1 MIEIYT
7 VFKAQKSILQRK
19 GFLDMEVP
27 ENVKSGIFKVFGQA
41 LTPDA
46 AVSRLLSDVR
56 QNGDAALRSWTKRI
70 DGLDLQ
76 NLVINRSQIE
86 SAVSRIPT
94 NLVESLQLAASRIR
108 EFHSK
113 QPIPN
118 WTTTDMG
125 GILGQRFTP
134 IERVGVYVPGG
145 TAPLPSSL
153 LMSVIPAQAAGVKH
167 ISIATPAGKPDGEV
181 PDVILA
187 AAAIAGI
194 DTLYLAGGALAVA
207 AFAFGTES
215 IPKVDKIVG
224 PGNLFTTL
232 AKRQVYGQVG
242 IDGLYGPTET
252 LVVADDS
259 ANPEWIAADMLAQA
273 EHDVLA
279 SAILLTPSQ
288 KLAEAVQVEIGRQ
301 MEDLSRAD
309 IIAISL
315 AHSGGIV
322 ITADLDEACHL
333 ANEYAAEHTCLAVK
347 DVDQYIGK
355 IQNAGGLFAGEYSFE
370 VLGDYVSG
378 PSHVMPTGGS
388 ARFTSPLNVLDF
400 LKINSIIQLDP
411 LTAAYLSPH
420 AQRIAQAEQLTGH
433 ANAASMR
440 ILKSEPNP
448 IN

>member
-1 MIEIYT
+1 MIKIYT
-7 VFKAQKSILQRK
+7 VKEAESSILKRN
-19 GFLDMEVP
+19 GFLDLVVP
-27 ENVKSGIFKVFGQA
+27 DGVKAGIRNIFGED
-41 LTPDA
+41 LSPDT
-46 AVSRLLSDVR
+46 AVTRLLADVR
-56 QNGDAALRSWTKRI
+56 ERGDEAIRHWTKRI
-70 DGLDLQ
+70 DGVEIQDL
-76 NLVINRSQIE
+76 VVSRTEIE
-86 SAVSRIPT
+86 SAVSRIPADLVDSL
-94 NLVESLQLAASRIR
+94 NLSAARIR
-108 EFHSK
+108 DFHSH

-153 LMSVIPAQAAGVKH
+153 LMSAIPAQAAGVTN
-167 ISIATPAGKPDGEV
+167 ISVATPPGKPDGSV

-194 DTLYLAGGALAVA
+194 ETLYLAGGALAVG

-215 IPKVDKIVG
+215 IPRVDKIVG

-232 AKRQVYGQVG
+232 AKRQVYGHVG

-252 LVVADDS
+252 MVVADDT

-279 SAILLTPSQ
+279 AAILLTPSI
-288 KLAEAVQVEIGRQ
+288 KLAQAVQIEITKQ
-301 MEDLSRAD
+301 MENLSRAET
-309 IIAISL
+309 IAISL

-322 ITADLDEACHL
+322 VTDDLDQSCRL
-333 ANEYAAEHTCLAVK
+333 ASDYAAEHTCLAVAE
-347 DVDQYIGK
+347 VDQCTDK
-355 IQNAGGLFAGEYSFE
+355 IDNAGGLFGGEYSFE
-370 VLGDYVSG
+370 VLGDYITG

-400 LKINSIIQLDP
+400 LKINSIIQLDQTTSE
-411 LTAAYLSPH
+411 LLSPH
-420 AQRIAQAEQLTGH
+420 ARRIAQAEQLDGH
-433 ANAASMR
+433 ANAASKR
-440 ILKSEPNP
+440 TKDIRKLL
-448 IN
+448 